1 MPSAKRS
8 ITINRPIEDVF
19 AYVAKGENGLKW
31 RSGVLD
37 LKHDSGEG
45 VGATYRQ
52 RVKGPMGRR
61 IAADYEVTAYEPPS
75 HMAFKAI
82 AGPVRPTGEYRL
94 EKAGDG
100 KTKVAF
106 SLEAQLG
113 FLKRLLMGRAVQKSM
128 DAEMRALDKLKK
140 VLEAASGAR
149 GAPKPAAKATVPA
162 AKTSSPGTSRTPAKT
177 APKPTSRRSPTKRQA
192 PPSKPG

>member
-8 ITINRPIEDVF
+8 VTINRPIDEVF

-45 VGATYRQ
+45 VGTTYRQ
-52 RVKGPMGRR
+52 GVKGPMGRR
-61 IAADYEVTAYEPPS
+61 IAADYEITAYEAPT
-75 HMAFKAI
+75 HMAFRAI
-82 AGPVRPTGEYRL
+82 AGPVRPTGEYRF
-94 EKAGDG
+94 EKAGEG

-106 SLEAQLG
+106 SLDAQLG
-113 FLKRLLMGRAVQKSM
+113 FLKRLLMGRAVQGSM
-128 DAEMRALDKLKK
+128 NSEMRALDKLKK
-140 VLEAASGAR
+140 VLEAASTAAVKPAANAR
-149 GAPKPAAKATVPA
+149 ASAGPSSQTAAKPAAKAQ
-162 AKTSSPGTSRTPAKT
+162 
-177 APKPTSRRSPTKRQA
+177 PKPTSRRSPTKKQA

>member
-8 ITINRPIEDVF
+8 ITVNRTIEDVF
-19 AYVAKGENGLKW
+19 RYVAKGENGLKW

-37 LKHDSGEG
+37 LTHASGEG

-52 RVKGPMGRR
+52 GIKGPGGRR
-61 IAADYEVTAYEPPS
+61 IAADYEVTTYDAPT

-94 EKAGDG
+94 EKAGEG

-113 FLKRLLMGRAVQKSM
+113 FVKRLLMGRSVQKSM
-128 DAEMRALDKLKK
+128 DAEMLALDKLKK
-140 VLEAASGAR
+140 VLEAAPPDTKPA
-149 GAPKPAAKATVPA
+149 AAKPAAKTT
-162 AKTSSPGTSRTPAKT
+162 AKAQ
-177 APKPTSRRSPTKRQA
+177 PKPTSRRPTTK
-192 PPSKPG
+192 K